1 MLLIVFQ
8 IFLTS
13 GSLQKHI
20 EFCSKQYSKA
30 LKTMQTTYNNLK
42 TKAVELSNK
51 IKTYPFENEY
61 TEMVTKLSSK
71 LQVKTKHKK

>member
-1 MLLIVFQ
+1 MLLIVFKYFY
-8 IFLTS
+8 IRFISNTY
-13 GSLQKHI
+13 